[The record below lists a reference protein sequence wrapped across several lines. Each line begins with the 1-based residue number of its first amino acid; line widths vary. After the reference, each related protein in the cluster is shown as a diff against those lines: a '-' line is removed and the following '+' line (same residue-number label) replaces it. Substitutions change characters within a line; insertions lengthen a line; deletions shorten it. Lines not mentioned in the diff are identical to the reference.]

1 MQNFKNHR
9 RFYPAHHFI
18 LIPLL
23 MTLLIWAI
31 QNFVQNGFSFPN
43 FYFVLSS
50 FVLVLIAL
58 ISRTYALKNQN
69 RLIRIEMRYRF
80 FDLTGKSFSEKEKQL
95 KLGQVIALRFAGDD
109 ELTLLTEKAIS
120 ENLTSTEIKKA
131 IKNWLPD
138 NNRV

>member
-1 MQNFKNHR
+1 
-9 RFYPAHHFI
+9 
-18 LIPLL
+18 
-23 MTLLIWAI
+23 
-31 QNFVQNGFSFPN
+31 
-43 FYFVLSS
+43 
-50 FVLVLIAL
+50 
-58 ISRTYALKNQN
+58 
-69 RLIRIEMRYRF
+69 MRYRF